1 MGVVTLLP
9 RGRTFTRDDLDALPD
24 DGWRHELIDGVLVM
38 SPAPSIRHQ
47 VVAFELAV
55 LLRASCPEDLQVFMA
70 PLDVALAVDTVV
82 QPDIIVA
89 RRTDLTERDLP
100 AAPRLAVEILSPSTR
115 RFDLSVKKD
124 RLAEAGCP
132 SYWVVDPGDD
142 DQPVSITAWDLHDEM
157 YVEVALASG
166 DDVLGV
172 ELPFLLNITPALL
185 VR

>member
-1 MGVVTLLP
+1 M
-9 RGRTFTRDDLDALPD
+9 
-24 DGWRHELIDGVLVM
+24 
-38 SPAPSIRHQ
+38 
-47 VVAFELAV
+47 VAFELAV
-55 LLRASCPEDLQVFMA
+55 LLRESCPADLQIFMA

-100 AAPRLAVEILSPSTR
+100 TAPRLAVEILSPSTR

-132 SYWVVDPGDD
+132 SYWVVDPADD
-142 DQPVSITAWDLHDEM
+142 GRPVSITAWDLHDEL
-157 YVEVALASG
+157 YIEVGRASG
-166 DDVLGV
+166 EEVLGV
-172 ELPFLLNITPALL
+172 ELPFQLDITPALL